1 MRARRAG
8 MEQLHRLCRASALV
22 GLALAVAACGLVGS
36 DNEEGESAAPR
47 AKDRLRVPQEID
59 ADEGC
64 GQAAHTEP
72 GDMSAGRT
80 VARCATGYPKAQP
93 LPQPT
98 TLKVGIRRRTED
110 IAPLLLADHFDE
122 FAAEGL
128 TVELVEFDNPTDLF
142 AAVENGLVDV
152 AAGQMDAA
160 FFDETSNGGTAK
172 LALGGPIAA
181 APYDVDT
188 PQAGFWMRTDLL
200 DKVEN
205 AYWIELEDYD
215 NGIAVEDSIGDAV
228 SYPIDFVLQQHD
240 MSINS
245 LNLQVDSGKSA
256 VDRMLSGELIG
267 AWVDDPYWQELAARD
282 NWQDGWNIQLVATMP
297 ASESLGGMVLS
308 QRLIDPN
315 SPDRAVGLA
324 FSRAVIRTINTYLAG
339 DYQDDEDV
347 VAALAEETG
356 LDEEDIVAT
365 PAWVFDWEV
374 RENTTK
380 RIQDAFLNLGGV
392 VYENV
397 LDEGQLVDR
406 SLYEEATAQ
415 Q

>member
-1 MRARRAG
+1 
-8 MEQLHRLCRASALV
+8 
-22 GLALAVAACGLVGS
+22 
-36 DNEEGESAAPR
+36 
-47 AKDRLRVPQEID
+47 
-59 ADEGC
+59 
-64 GQAAHTEP
+64 
-72 GDMSAGRT
+72 
-80 VARCATGYPKAQP
+80 
-93 LPQPT
+93 
-98 TLKVGIRRRTED
+98 
-110 IAPLLLADHFDE
+110 
-122 FAAEGL
+122 
-128 TVELVEFDNPTDLF
+128 
-142 AAVENGLVDV
+142 
-152 AAGQMDAA
+152 
-160 FFDETSNGGTAK
+160 
-172 LALGGPIAA
+172 
-181 APYDVDT
+181 
-188 PQAGFWMRTDLL
+188 
-200 DKVEN
+200 
-205 AYWIELEDYD
+205 
-215 NGIAVEDSIGDAV
+215 
-228 SYPIDFVLQQHD
+228 

-245 LNLQVDSGKSA
+245 LNLQVDSGQSA

-267 AWVDDPYWQELAARD
+267 AWVDDPDWQELADRD

-397 LDEGQLVDR
+397 LDEGQLIDR